1 MRGGI
6 DDDRGVVI
14 TIYHP
19 SIQERILCHH
29 ANYRKEVILGRMEYE
44 SNIILGDDDLGD
56 DMILRN
62 VGGRARDRRDER

>member
-19 SIQERILCHH
+19 SIQERILCHY
-29 ANYRKEVILGRMEYE
+29 ADYRKEVILGRMEYE
-44 SNIILGDDDLGD
+44 SNIILGDDDLGHD
-56 DMILRN
+56 DLAECR
-62 VGGRARDRRDER
+62 GGARDRRDER

>member
-14 TIYHP
+14 PIYHP

-29 ANYRKEVILGRMEYE
+29 ANYRKEVILGRIEYATA
-44 SNIILGDDDLGD
+44 IMDVKMQD
-56 DMILRN
+56 
-62 VGGRARDRRDER
+62 AR